1 MSTTPSPMPY
11 SPRNPRP
18 FYARGGFWLL
28 LVILAGLVLWRV
40 TAGSATAGK
49 PGEVAPVAIRAATAT
64 AQALPVTL
72 QAVGNVVAYESVAVR
87 ARLDSQVT
95 AVHFKDGDEVK
106 KGDLL
111 FELDDNALRARAA
124 ELTANMARDKAQ
136 AENARRQSS
145 RAEAL
150 AQKGF
155 ATKATQDDSSANLA
169 VAQASLNASQAAL
182 ESVRVQLG
190 YTRITA
196 PISGR
201 TGTINVTLGN
211 TVKANDPQAL
221 VTINQLKPIRV
232 QVSLPQ
238 QHFQTLRD
246 AMAQGDVTVTASK
259 QGEAGDAA
267 TIATGTLDYIDN
279 AVDATTGTFVT
290 RAGFANED
298 ERLLPGMFVTATL
311 SLGGSA
317 SVLTVP
323 EVAVQRGQAGDYVF
337 VIVGEKALKRE
348 VSVARLQDGLAVIAQ
363 GIEAGERV
371 ATDGL
376 LSLSDGSVVKLQTET
391 TAPAPAAAESNAP

>member
-1 MSTTPSPMPY
+1 
-11 SPRNPRP
+11 
-18 FYARGGFWLL
+18 LL